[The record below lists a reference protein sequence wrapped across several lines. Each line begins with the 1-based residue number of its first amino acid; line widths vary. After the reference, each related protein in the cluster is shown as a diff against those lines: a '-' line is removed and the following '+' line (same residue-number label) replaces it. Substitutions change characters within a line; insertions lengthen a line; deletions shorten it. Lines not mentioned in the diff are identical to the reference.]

1 MNEQIQGQGG
11 SRTGGALPWLAG
23 ALVIAGVAAF
33 YVLSDQSV
41 WLRWLAVAAGLVLG
55 AVVFALSDP
64 GRGFVQFWGDSR
76 NELRKVVWPSI
87 EETRNTTLMVFA
99 FAVIAGMF
107 FWSLD
112 LFLAWATRHLTGQ
125 GG

>member
-1 MNEQIQGQGG
+1 MNEQIQSQG
-11 SRTGGALPWLAG
+11 SNRSGGALPWLAG

-33 YVLSDQSV
+33 YVLSGQSA
-41 WLRWLAVAAGLVLG
+41 WLRWLAVVAGLVLG
-55 AVVFALSDP
+55 AVVFGLSGP
-64 GRGFVQFWGDSR
+64 GHAFVQFWGDSR
-76 NELRKVVWPSI
+76 NELRKVVWPTM
-87 EETRNTTLMVFA
+87 EDTRRTTLMVFV
-99 FAVIAGMF
+99 FAVVAGIF